1 LNVLGHSLGMFP
13 GRKNLIWISGAFPI
27 NVLGDEGVAGAAE
40 EVRETANLLARSRV
54 TVYPVEVRGAEA
66 VVDASG
72 AGPEVKD
79 VAKPARESGNSL
91 EIMQAIAQAT
101 GGVSFTGTDGI
112 NAAIGKA
119 IDAGSHYY
127 TISYAPADHEWSGD
141 SRAIQIDAAKKGMT
155 LAYRRGY
162 FADAPN
168 AAVRAGQAPL
178 STITAAM
185 MRGGPDATDIL
196 FTATVQAIGGEPE
209 PAVAAGNKVNE
220 LVKGPYRRYA
230 VQLGIDLHNLA
241 CVTNAEGV
249 RQCKLEVA
257 VNVCDVNGAL
267 LNSAGGVIEADIP
280 ADHYPAVLRSGL
292 RYRQEISVPVE
303 GYSFLR
309 IGVHEQASNKIGTV
323 ELPVAAV
330 SNLAAAAAPG
340 APGAAK

>member
-1 LNVLGHSLGMFP
+1 M
-13 GRKNLIWISGAFPI
+13 
-27 NVLGDEGVAGAAE
+27 
-40 EVRETANLLARSRV
+40 
-54 TVYPVEVRGAEA
+54 
-66 VVDASG
+66 
-72 AGPEVKD
+72 
-79 VAKPARESGNSL
+79 
-91 EIMQAIAQAT
+91 AQAT

-112 NAAIGKA
+112 NAAVGRS

-127 TISYAPADHEWSGD
+127 TISYAPTDPRWSGD
-141 SRAIQIDAAKKGMT
+141 YRAIHIDAAQKGMT

-168 AAVRAGQAPL
+168 AAVRSGQAPL

-196 FTATVQAIGGEPE
+196 FTSTVQAIGGEPE
-209 PAVAAGNKVNE
+209 ATVAQGNQVNE
-220 LVKGPYRRYA
+220 SVKGPFRRYS
-230 VQLGIDLHNLA
+230 VQLGIDLHDLA

-280 ADHYPAVLRSGL
+280 ADHYAAVLHSGL

-330 SNLAAAAAPG
+330 SALPAPAAA
-340 APGAAK
+340 K